1 MIPIIRLIGPT
12 RLIRYIRLQCI
23 QLRRM
28 CLAIADRSRKALAG
42 PAAVRSLFLRLVT
55 IAGLLLASPVAHA
68 RMGLIVGE
76 PFGSFGT
83 IMPQG
88 HASIYLADLCVETA
102 IHLRPCRPGE
112 PGAVISRY
120 HDLRHPEL
128 DWMAFPLPVFLYG
141 SQSATTTPP
150 PFMTA
155 ALEEQTRSA
164 YRRQFLSEYIPDVVD
179 RHGRS
184 QPTIYGDW
192 AEGIGSAFDRR
203 LLMYAFDTTAAQDA
217 AMLSWL
223 DDRPNHRSYTLAR
236 HNCADFAADL
246 LRLALPADILRR
258 NVPADFDMT
267 TPKTLA
273 REVDRYG
280 HAHPELHLAV
290 YEIPQ
295 LPGSLRRS
303 RPIRGAAE
311 SLLTNHYYLT
321 TLLILQPEIILA
333 DTVIYEKRGKF
344 RIGDDARTLS
354 PGEWPPPSPVLANTA
369 LPPGE
374 PASPPPAESARSH

>member
-1 MIPIIRLIGPT
+1 
-12 RLIRYIRLQCI
+12 
-23 QLRRM
+23 M
-28 CLAIADRSRKALAG
+28 CLPVAGHSRRTLAG
-42 PAAVRSLFLRLVT
+42 PGAVCRSFLRLIFLRLIFLRPVTLVT
-55 IAGLLLASPVAHA
+55 IAGLLFASPLAHA

-83 IMPQG
+83 MMPQG

-141 SQSATTTPP
+141 SPFYASQLNGSQSASTTP

-155 ALEEQTRSA
+155 ALEEQIRSA

-203 LLMYAFDTTAAQDA
+203 LLMYTFDTTAAQDA

-223 DDRPNHRSYTLAR
+223 NDRPNHRSYTLAR

-246 LRLALPADILRR
+246 LRLALPSDVLRR

-290 YEIPQ
+290 YDIPQ

-321 TLLILQPEIILA
+321 TLLVIQPEIILA
-333 DTVIYEKRGKF
+333 DAIIYEKRGKF
-344 RIGDDARTLS
+344 HIGDDARTLR
-354 PGEWPPPSPVLANTA
+354 PEEWPLPSPLLAKTA
-369 LPPGE
+369 TLPSE
-374 PASPPPAESARSH
+374 PASPPPEESARSH